1 MTVFGPVREAL
12 QGSSAAGLTPSSA
25 VWDLLHAA

>member
-12 QGSSAAGLTPSSA
+12 QGSSAAGLTPSSG